1 MNPPKADEWDYI
13 HFLIA
18 AQKVFTCTEAAR
30 SAPENHDPPAHDAFT
45 RLLRREPPDTE
56 ALWVEAKTLVAPE
69 RGVLVVDDTTLD
81 KPYSKKMELVHRHWS
96 GKHHQVVKGINLTTL
111 LWSDDSHR
119 QALVPT
125 DFRIYNKPNDGLTKN
140 DHLREMLETAR
151 ERGFRPS
158 YVLFDSWYS
167 SLQNLKAIRSY
178 GWHFLCR
185 LESNRLVN
193 PDDSANIAIRE
204 VEIPPEGRRV
214 HLKAFGMVKVFR
226 TVAKD
231 GDAEH
236 WATSD
241 LKMSETDR
249 EKLEDAGWGIEVYHR
264 ALKQC
269 WGVERAQVRGE
280 RAQRNHLGLAL
291 RAFLRLEANRLESGV
306 SWYEAKVSIVREAV
320 RKYLAEPLYLLPS
333 TA

>member
-1 MNPPKADEWDYI
+1 MNPPKADELDYI

-30 SAPENHDPPAHDAFT
+30 SQPDESDPPAHDAFT
-45 RLLRREPPDTE
+45 RLLKREPPDTE
-56 ALWVEAKTLVAPE
+56 ALWGEARTLVEPE
-69 RGVLVVDDTTLD
+69 QGVLVVDDTTLD
-81 KPYSKKMELVHRHWS
+81 KPYSKKMALVHRHWS
-96 GKHHQVVKGINLTTL
+96 GKHHQVVRGINLTTL
-111 LWSDDSHR
+111 LWSDE
-119 QALVPT
+119 QALIPT
-125 DFRIYNKPNDGLTKN
+125 DFRLYNKPNDGLTKN
-140 DHLREMLETAR
+140 DHLRTMLQTAH
-151 ERGFRPS
+151 ERGFAPR

-167 SLQNLKAIRSY
+167 SVENLKTIRSY
-178 GWHFLCR
+178 GWRFLCR

-193 PDDSANIAIRE
+193 PDDSANISIRE
-204 VEIPPEGRRV
+204 IEIAAEGRIV

-226 TVAKD
+226 TIGRD

-236 WATSD
+236 WATND
-241 LKMSETDR
+241 LDMSEADR
-249 EKLEDAGWGIEVYHR
+249 EELENTAWGVEVYHR

-269 WGVERAQVRGE
+269 CGVERAQARGE

-320 RKYLAEPLYLLPS
+320 RKYLAEPHYLLPS

>member
-1 MNPPKADEWDYI
+1 MNPPKADDLDYI

-30 SAPENHDPPAHDAFT
+30 SQPEDLDPPAHDAFT
-45 RLLRREPPDTE
+45 RLLKREPPDTE
-56 ALWVEAKTLVAPE
+56 ALWQEARTLVEPE
-69 RGVLVVDDTTLD
+69 QGVLIVDDTTLD
-81 KPYSKKMELVHRHWS
+81 KPYAKKMDLVHRHWS

-111 LWSDDSHR
+111 LWSNE

-125 DFRIYNKPNDGLTKN
+125 DFRLYNKPNDGLTKN
-140 DHLREMLETAR
+140 DHLRAMIQTAR
-151 ERGFRPS
+151 ERGFMPR

-167 SLQNLKAIRSY
+167 SVENLKAVRFY
-178 GWHFLCR
+178 GWRFLCR

-193 PDDSANIAIRE
+193 PDKSGNVSIRE
-204 VEIPPEGRRV
+204 IEIPTEGRVV
-214 HLKAFGMVKVFR
+214 HLKAFGMVRVFR
-226 TVAKD
+226 TVGRD
-231 GDAEH
+231 GGAEH
-236 WATSD
+236 WATND
-241 LKMSETDR
+241 LDMSEEGR
-249 EKLEDAGWGIEVYHR
+249 EELENTAWGVEVYHR

-269 WGVERAQVRGE
+269 CGVERAQARGE

-291 RAFLRLEANRLESGV
+291 RAFLRLEANRLESGA

-320 RKYLAEPLYLLPS
+320 RKYLAEPLYMLPS

>member
-1 MNPPKADEWDYI
+1 MNPPKADELDYI

-30 SAPENHDPPAHDAFT
+30 SQPEDPDPPAHDAFT
-45 RLLRREPPDTE
+45 RLLKREPPDTE
-56 ALWVEAKTLVAPE
+56 ALWQEARMLVEPE
-69 RGVLVVDDTTLD
+69 QGVLVVDDTTLD
-81 KPYSKKMELVHRHWS
+81 KPYSKKMGLVHRHWS

-111 LWSDDSHR
+111 LWSNE

-125 DFRIYNKPNDGLTKN
+125 DFRLYNKPNDGLTKN
-140 DHLREMLETAR
+140 DHLRAMLQRAR
-151 ERGFRPS
+151 ERGFAPR

-167 SLQNLKAIRSY
+167 SVDNLKAVRSY
-178 GWHFLCR
+178 GWRFLCR

-193 PDDSANIAIRE
+193 PDKSGNVSIRE
-204 VEIPPEGRRV
+204 IEIPKDGRIV
-214 HLKAFGMVKVFR
+214 HLKAFGMVRVFR
-226 TVAKD
+226 TVGRD

-236 WATSD
+236 FEHWATND
-241 LKMSETDR
+241 LDMSEEDR
-249 EKLEDAGWGIEVYHR
+249 EQLENTAWGVEVYHR

-269 WGVERAQVRGE
+269 CGVERAQARGE

>member
-1 MNPPKADEWDYI
+1 MNPPKADELDYI

-30 SAPENHDPPAHDAFT
+30 SQPDESDPPAHDAFT
-45 RLLRREPPDTE
+45 RLLKREPPDTE
-56 ALWVEAKTLVAPE
+56 ALWGEARTLVEPE
-69 RGVLVVDDTTLD
+69 QGVLVVDDTTLD
-81 KPYSKKMELVHRHWS
+81 KPYSKKMALVHCHWS
-96 GKHHQVVKGINLTTL
+96 GKHHQVVRGINLTTL
-111 LWSDDSHR
+111 LWSDE
-119 QALVPT
+119 QALIPT
-125 DFRIYNKPNDGLTKN
+125 DFRLYNKPNDGLTKN
-140 DHLREMLETAR
+140 DHLRTMLQTAH
-151 ERGFRPS
+151 ERGFAPR

-167 SLQNLKAIRSY
+167 SVENLKTIRSY
-178 GWHFLCR
+178 GWRFLCR

-193 PDDSANIAIRE
+193 PDDSANISIRE
-204 VEIPPEGRRV
+204 IEIAAEGRIV

-226 TVAKD
+226 TIGKD

-236 WATSD
+236 WATND
-241 LKMSETDR
+241 LDMSEADR
-249 EKLEDAGWGIEVYHR
+249 EELENTAWGVEVYHR

-269 WGVERAQVRGE
+269 CGVERAQARGE

-320 RKYLAEPLYLLPS
+320 RKYLAEPHYLLPS

>member
-1 MNPPKADEWDYI
+1 MNPPKADELDYI

-30 SAPENHDPPAHDAFT
+30 SQPDNHDPPAHDAFT

-69 RGVLVVDDTTLD
+69 RGLLVVDDTTLD
-81 KPYSKKMELVHRHWS
+81 KPYSKKMDLVHRHWS

-111 LWSDDSHR
+111 LWSDE

-140 DHLREMLETAR
+140 DHLRAMIQTAR
-151 ERGFRPS
+151 ERGFAPR

-167 SLQNLKAIRSY
+167 SVENLKTIRSY
-178 GWHFLCR
+178 GWRFLCR

-193 PDDSANIAIRE
+193 PDESANIAIRE
-204 VEIPPEGRRV
+204 VEIPAEGRVV
-214 HLKAFGMVKVFR
+214 HLKAYGMVKVFR
-226 TVAKD
+226 TVGRD

-236 WATSD
+236 WATND
-241 LKMSETDR
+241 LWMSEAER
-249 EKLEDAGWGIEVYHR
+249 EELEGAGWGIEVYHR

-269 WGVERAQVRGE
+269 CGVERAQARGE

-291 RAFLRLEANRLESGV
+291 RAFLRLEADRLKSGV
-306 SWYEAKVSIVREAV
+306 SWYEAKVSIVRDAV

>member
-1 MNPPKADEWDYI
+1 M
-13 HFLIA
+13 
-18 AQKVFTCTEAAR
+18 
-30 SAPENHDPPAHDAFT
+30 
-45 RLLRREPPDTE
+45 
-56 ALWVEAKTLVAPE
+56 EAKTLVAPE
-69 RGVLVVDDTTLD
+69 RGLLVVDDTTLD
-81 KPYSKKMELVHRHWS
+81 KPYSKKMDLVHRHWS

-111 LWSDDSHR
+111 LWSDE

-140 DHLREMLETAR
+140 DHLRAMIQTAR
-151 ERGFRPS
+151 ERGFAPR

-167 SLQNLKAIRSY
+167 SVENLKTIRSY
-178 GWHFLCR
+178 GWRFLCR

-193 PDDSANIAIRE
+193 PDESANIAIRE
-204 VEIPPEGRRV
+204 VEIPAEGRVV
-214 HLKAFGMVKVFR
+214 HLKAYGMVKVFR
-226 TVAKD
+226 TVGRD

-236 WATSD
+236 WATND
-241 LKMSETDR
+241 LWMSEAER
-249 EKLEDAGWGIEVYHR
+249 EELEGAGWGIEVYHR

-269 WGVERAQVRGE
+269 CGVERAQARGE

-291 RAFLRLEANRLESGV
+291 RAFLRLEADRLKSGV
-306 SWYEAKVSIVREAV
+306 SWYEAKVSIVRDAV